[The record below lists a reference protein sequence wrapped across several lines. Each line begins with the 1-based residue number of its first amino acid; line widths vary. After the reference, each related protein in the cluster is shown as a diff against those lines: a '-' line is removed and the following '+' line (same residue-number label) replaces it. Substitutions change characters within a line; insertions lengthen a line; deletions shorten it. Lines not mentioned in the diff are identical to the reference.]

1 MLRQFPSEAHPRT
14 SVHRR
19 RCSRLPHRH
28 RPGLAAMEVVIATGM
43 IIPTLMFLLYHGLKA
58 MAAFLSLLGT
68 MLGSPLG

>member
-1 MLRQFPSEAHPRT
+1 MLRQFPSETHPST

-19 RCSRLPHRH
+19 RCSRLPH